1 MKFHNAPFA
10 VRNLMSLGAVTA
22 CLFIAT
28 ETRSEV
34 KNFTFHGTI
43 AEVQDP
49 NFQLDGSITNGTPF
63 EGFYVFDTSVADS
76 NPDPTVGDYWFSE
89 STFGVVLRMGS
100 YVFRTNPKQVSF
112 LLELV
117 NRPDSDHYL
126 FRSYHNV
133 CSEPLFT
140 GHLAWQL
147 DDSTAAALAG
157 VELPL
162 FPPALTNFQSNFGLT
177 VDGTG
182 TQVGLLYMIR
192 GHVEMIE
199 ETPSVIPEPPATT
212 LKEAVEVSWPSKLGY
227 YYQIQ
232 VSEDLIQWTDIG
244 APVLGDGAVLSRFFP
259 QDATKNLFYRA
270 EIANF
275 QKPAGSE
282 PAQD

>member
-1 MKFHNAPFA
+1 MG
-10 VRNLMSLGAVTA
+10 LGAVTA
-22 CLFIAT
+22 CLFITMEA
-28 ETRSEV
+28 RSEV
-34 KNFTFHGTI
+34 KNFAFHGTI

-63 EGFYVFDTSVADS
+63 EGFYVFNTSVADS
-76 NPDPTVGDYWFSE
+76 NPDLTVGHYWFTE

-140 GHLAWQL
+140 GHIVWQL
-147 DDSTAAALAG
+147 DDFTAAALTG
-157 VELPL
+157 SELPL
-162 FPPALTNFQSNFGLT
+162 VPPALANFQSSFGLT
-177 VDGTG
+177 VDGMSAQG
-182 TQVGLLYMIR
+182 GMPYLIR
-192 GHVEMIE
+192 GHVEVIE

-232 VSEDLIQWTDIG
+232 VSEDLIQWTNIG
-244 APVLGDGAVLSRFFP
+244 APVLGDGAVLSRFFS
-259 QDATKNLFYRA
+259 QDVTKNLFYRA

-275 QKPAGSE
+275 QNPASSE